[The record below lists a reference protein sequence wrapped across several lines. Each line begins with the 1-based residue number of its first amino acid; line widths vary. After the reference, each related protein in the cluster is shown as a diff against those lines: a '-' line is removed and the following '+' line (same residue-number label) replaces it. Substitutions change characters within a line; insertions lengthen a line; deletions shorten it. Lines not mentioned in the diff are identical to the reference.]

1 MTRSEIALAVYNAVE
16 TRNHAGA
23 RALLAD
29 NFVFDGAVP
38 QPIPADA
45 WLGVHNALS
54 DAFADF
60 KFNTSNIREVD
71 GKVLMNVALSGT
83 HTGTLNVPM
92 PGVPAIPA
100 SGKKFQ
106 NPVENV
112 TLEFAGDKVTRLHVE
127 HVENGGLAGIVKQVS

>member
-1 MTRSEIALAVYNAVE
+1 MTRTEIATSVYNAVE
-16 TRNHAGA
+16 RRDHAAA

-38 QPIPADA
+38 QPISADA

-60 KFNTSNIREVD
+60 KFNVSNVREEN
-71 GKVLMNVALSGT
+71 GKVKMNVALSGT

-92 PGVPAIPA
+92 PGIAPIPA
-100 SGKKFQ
+100 TGRKFQ
-106 NPVENV
+106 NPTENV

-127 HVENGGLAGIVKQVS
+127 HRDDGGLGNIIKQVS